1 LFNRLD
7 PGVRKFFD
15 FLSRPAKLQ
24 LSLLWRPIGLLIALY
39 VFILSITLLGASFKL
54 FGKDFAETLL
64 TTTSNPVIGLFI
76 GILATSIIQSSSTT
90 TSIVVGMVAGGLIS
104 IEGAIPIV
112 MGANI
117 GTTITNTM
125 VSLTHITRSREF
137 GRAFGGAIVH
147 DIFNLLAVILLF
159 PLQYFTNFLGY
170 AALFM
175 EGVFENSGGLQF
187 ISPIKVITKPV
198 VNGIIHSLGDSSW
211 LSALIAILM
220 LFVALKFMVDI
231 MKSLV
236 ISRVEGF
243 FDRTIF
249 KTTFRALTFGIIL
262 TSIVQS
268 SSITTSL
275 VIPLVGAGVL
285 TIRQIYPYTLGA
297 NIGTTVTAIM
307 ASLVTQNPGA
317 VAVAFSHLLFNIF
330 GISIFL
336 PLTKIPITLANKVA
350 ELTARSKLYPIAFI
364 LLIFFIIPIVLI
376 YLLR

>member
-187 ISPIKVITKPV
+187 ISPIKVITEPV
-198 VNGIIHSLGDSSW
+198 VNGIIHLLGDSSW

>member
-117 GTTITNTM
+117 GTTITNTI

>member
-1 LFNRLD
+1 MFNRLD

-147 DIFNLLAVILLF
+147 DVFNLLAVILLF

-187 ISPIKVITKPV
+187 ISPIKVITEPV
-198 VNGIIHSLGDSSW
+198 VNGIIHLLGDSSW

>member
-147 DIFNLLAVILLF
+147 DVFNLLAVILLF

-187 ISPIKVITKPV
+187 ISPIKVITEPV
-198 VNGIIHSLGDSSW
+198 VNGIIHLLGDSSW